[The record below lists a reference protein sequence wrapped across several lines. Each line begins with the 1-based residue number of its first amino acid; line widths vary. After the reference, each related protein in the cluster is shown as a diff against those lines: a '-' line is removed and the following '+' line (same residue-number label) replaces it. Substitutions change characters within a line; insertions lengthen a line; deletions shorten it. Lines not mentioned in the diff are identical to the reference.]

1 MAEKL
6 KEIPEKLL
14 EFWNKYSTKHKAIF
28 LSIIACVLIA
38 MGILVFVLTRTS
50 YTHLIT
56 LADETSVTQ
65 LRELLESEKIAYK
78 TSKKSN
84 GYEITV
90 DEKKAT
96 DAMILMGNDEIVD
109 TQDGSD
115 MDWETALKNS
125 IDTTEGEKNK
135 KYTLAYQNDL
145 RTFIKKMDGVED
157 AWVSVNAPE
166 DDGTIFAENQDT
178 SVAVMLDLKDDMT
191 TADSTKIAQSLAN
204 YLKTSV
210 GNQDTSKI
218 TIVDSNSNLLFDG
231 SSADTLSGNASST
244 AEFQETLRAVIKNDL
259 KQMLLKNNYNEV
271 EIGASNLQFNM
282 DQVSSLYTEF
292 STPEGQEQ
300 GPYSSSYEYAS
311 NGNSGSAGIPG
322 TDSNSNDTDYMLQNG
337 SGSETSTTLNKY
349 EYDVNKK
356 ETTRVEAVG
365 ALKAADSSIAIVLKR
380 YTVYD
385 EERMQKN
392 GELEGTDFD
401 TFQSENN
408 EAKVETVDDTV
419 IDLIAKATGISE
431 ANISVIAY
439 NQPIFNEAEKQP
451 VEYANYIMIIL
462 AVLIVALLIFVI
474 FKGTAPIE
482 VIELEPELSV
492 EQLLATTKENQ
503 SLEDIE
509 FGEKSETRRMIEKFV
524 DENPEAVAQ
533 LLRNWINDDWG

>member
-28 LSIIACVLIA
+28 ISVVASIFIA

-56 LADETSVTQ
+56 LADESSVTQ
-65 LRELLESEKIAYK
+65 LRELLESENIPYK
-78 TSKKSN
+78 TQKKSN

-96 DAMILMGNDEIVD
+96 DAMILMGDNEIVD

-115 MDWETALKNS
+115 MDWETALENS
-125 IDTTEGEKNK
+125 IDTTESEKNK

-145 RTFIKKMDGVED
+145 RVFIKKMDGIKD
-157 AWVSVNAPE
+157 AWVSVNAPD

-178 SVAVMLDLKDDMT
+178 SVAVMLDLEEDMT
-191 TADSTKIAQSLAN
+191 TADGTKIAHSLAN

-282 DQVSSLYTEF
+282 DQVSSLYTEY

-300 GPYSSSYEYAS
+300 GPYSSSYEYES
-311 NGNSGSAGIPG
+311 SGNSGSGGIPG
-322 TDSNSNDTDYMLQNG
+322 TDPNSNDMDYMIENG
-337 SGSETSTTLNKY
+337 NGTETSTTLNKY

-385 EERMQKN
+385 EARMQKN

-408 EAKVETVDDTV
+408 VATVENVDDTV

-439 NQPIFNEAEKQP
+439 NQPIFNEAETQP

-482 VIELEPELSV
+482 VTELEPELSV

>member
-204 YLKTSV
+204 YLKASV

>member
-28 LSIIACVLIA
+28 ISVVASIFIA

-56 LADETSVTQ
+56 LADESSVTQ
-65 LRELLESEKIAYK
+65 LRELLESENIPYK
-78 TSKKSN
+78 TQKKSN

-96 DAMILMGNDEIVD
+96 DAMILMGDNEIVD

-115 MDWETALKNS
+115 MDWETALENS
-125 IDTTEGEKNK
+125 IDTTESEKNK

-145 RTFIKKMDGVED
+145 RVFIKKMDGIED
-157 AWVSVNAPE
+157 AWVSVNAPD

-178 SVAVMLDLKDDMT
+178 SVAVMLDLEEDMT
-191 TADSTKIAQSLAN
+191 TADGTKIAHSLAN

-282 DQVSSLYTEF
+282 DQVSSLYTEY

-300 GPYSSSYEYAS
+300 GPYSSSYEYES
-311 NGNSGSAGIPG
+311 SGNSGSGGIPG
-322 TDSNSNDTDYMLQNG
+322 TDSNSNDTDYMIENG
-337 SGSETSTTLNKY
+337 NGTETSTTLNKY

-385 EERMQKN
+385 EARMQKN

-408 EAKVETVDDTV
+408 VATVENVDDTV

-439 NQPIFNEAEKQP
+439 NQPIFNEAETQP

-482 VIELEPELSV
+482 VTELEPELSV